1 MSGTVKETEVKYIAN
16 PDYILREIVGEYML
30 IPTGKLS
37 MTKNGVITIS
47 ESAAYLWKKMN
58 EGKTIIELCE
68 LLLEEYEIDRETALS
83 DVKELVDSMCEVAAI
98 SIITGT
104 SSH

>member
-1 MSGTVKETEVKYIAN
+1 MSGIVNEEQIKYIAN
-16 PDYILREIVGEYML
+16 PDYVLREIVGEYML

-47 ESAAYLWKKMN
+47 ESAAYLWKKMD
-58 EGKTIIELCE
+58 EGKTLIELCE
-68 LLLEEYEIDRETALS
+68 LLLEEYDIDKETALA
-83 DVKELVDSMCEVAAI
+83 DVKEMVDSMCEVETI
-98 SIITGT
+98 SRITGT